1 MKNIALNKG
10 LLVKMDTFS
19 AFYEEHYENK
29 EYDSHHDNNNSN
41 DAKSSKN
48 VDHELIGWRSVF
60 YSKDKNHSFWRE
72 T

>member
-29 EYDSHHDNNNSN
+29 EYNSHHDNNNSN

-48 VDHELIGWRSVF
+48 VDHELIG
-60 YSKDKNHSFWRE
+60 
-72 T
+72 